1 MGNKDLI
8 AFWITCVAI
17 TTIIN
22 VLLYV
27 SILEVNINL
36 DKIIAKLSVLEN
48 VKEIK

>member
-8 AFWITCVAI
+8 VFWITCVAI

-22 VLLYV
+22 VGIYI
-27 SILEVNINL
+27 SILEVSVSLN
-36 DKIIAKLSVLEN
+36 KITEKLSVLEN